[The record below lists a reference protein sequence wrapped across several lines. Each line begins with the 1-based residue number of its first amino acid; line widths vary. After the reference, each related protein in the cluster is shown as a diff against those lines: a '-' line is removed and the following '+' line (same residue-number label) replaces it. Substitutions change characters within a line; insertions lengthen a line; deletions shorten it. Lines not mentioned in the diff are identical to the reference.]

1 MHGDLRHRRQHRGAS
16 TARAGEGEHRYRRVD
31 HPVDVVVDQSGD
43 ALEIAASVGAVKLPY
58 VGADVAVGHRILP
71 APTSM
76 SLPLRRAKHCVFRIS
91 KITPSAYKFAAIGPE
106 SAWDWSAAYDA
117 RGSNRRTERAN
128 SRATTMQ
135 QQDNGTFGI
144 IVGGIFALAAVFF
157 IFGGGEFGG
166 KKTVEGDQDL
176 PPIATADQ

>member
-1 MHGDLRHRRQHRGAS
+1 LRFSHIENHA
-16 TARAGEGEHRYRRVD
+16 
-31 HPVDVVVDQSGD
+31 
-43 ALEIAASVGAVKLPY
+43 
-58 VGADVAVGHRILP
+58 
-71 APTSM
+71 
-76 SLPLRRAKHCVFRIS
+76 
-91 KITPSAYKFAAIGPE
+91 AYKFAAIGPE

-135 QQDNGTFGI
+135 QQDNGTLGI